1 MSTPFWQFPFF
12 IYLYFVCS
20 VFPDMCRS
28 KICCYWKMN
37 SSLWYWKML
46 FTLWQCRS
54 LFDWLSLLVS
64 QTQLPIRG
72 ILQISW
78 FYKTKKV
85 LIKQLQRNFFWVK
98 LKTVKAFSNDVRQ
111 FSSRPKGCN
120 FLRRILNLAKQL
132 RRSILQKKLTAVRSP
147 LFAKFLWYQRGGGK
161 YNS

>member
-20 VFPDMCRS
+20 VFLDMCRS

-54 LFDWLSLLVS
+54 LFDWLSLSVS

-85 LIKQLQRNFFWVK
+85 LIKQLQRNFFLSKIEDSEGFFKWCSPIFEPPK
-98 LKTVKAFSNDVRQ
+98 RLQLSKPYSEPCQTSKTEH
-111 FSSRPKGCN
+111 
-120 FLRRILNLAKQL
+120 
-132 RRSILQKKLTAVRSP
+132 
-147 LFAKFLWYQRGGGK
+147 FAKKINGCQIPTFCKVFVVPERWWK
-161 YNS
+161 M